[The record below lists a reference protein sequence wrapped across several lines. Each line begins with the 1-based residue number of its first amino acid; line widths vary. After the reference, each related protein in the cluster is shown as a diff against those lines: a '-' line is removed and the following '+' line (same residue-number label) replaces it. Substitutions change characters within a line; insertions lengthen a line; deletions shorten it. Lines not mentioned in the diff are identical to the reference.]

1 MRSRGFTYMTVL
13 FIVAV
18 ITAGLALV
26 GEMWETAAK
35 REKETQ
41 LLFVGNQYRQ
51 AITRYYLA
59 GKNQYPRALEDLLKD
74 PRQPG
79 TVRYLRRLY
88 TDPLTGSAEW
98 GIVKAPD
105 AGIAGV
111 YSLSE
116 DKPMKIANFKQRD
129 AGFESAQSYK
139 DWKFTYSP
147 VAPGQAATKGQPSAT
162 GQPATAGQAPAT
174 GQAATPTPAPSMTP
188 PPGAPPMGASGTR

>member
-1 MRSRGFTYMTVL
+1 MMRNRGFTYMTVL

-79 TVRYLRRLY
+79 AVRYLRRLY
-88 TDPLTGSAEW
+88 ADPLTGSAEW
-98 GIVKAPD
+98 GIDKAPD
-105 AGIAGV
+105 GGIAGV
-111 YSLSE
+111 HSLSE
-116 DKPMKIANFKQRD
+116 DKPLKSANFKLRD
-129 AGFESAQSYK
+129 AGFESAATYSA
-139 DWKFTYSP
+139 WKFIYSP
-147 VAPGQAATKGQPSAT
+147 LAPGQASAT
-162 GQPATAGQAPAT
+162 AQPAAAGQPAPTQPAPAN
-174 GQAATPTPAPSMTP
+174 AA
-188 PPGAPPMGASGTR
+188 PGAPGKQ

>member
-26 GEMWETAAK
+26 GEVWETAAK
-35 REKETQ
+35 REKETE
-41 LLFVGNQYRQ
+41 LLFVGNEYRK
-51 AITRYYLA
+51 AITKYYLA
-59 GKNQYPRALEDLLKD
+59 GKNQYPRTLEDLLKD

-88 TDPLTGSAEW
+88 PDPLTGKAEW
-98 GIVKAPD
+98 GIVKSPD

-116 DKPMKIANFKQRD
+116 QKPLKNANFRQRD
-129 AGFESAQSYK
+129 AGFEAAQTYA
-139 DWKFTYSP
+139 DWKFIYSP
-147 VAPGQAATKGQPSAT
+147 TAPGQSTA
-162 GQPATAGQAPAT
+162 AGQAAKPGAT
-174 GQAATPTPAPSMTP
+174 PPGGATPGATPPAATPPAATPSK
-188 PPGAPPMGASGTR
+188 PGG

>member
-1 MRSRGFTYMTVL
+1 MMRNRGFTYLTVL
-13 FIVAV
+13 FIIAV
-18 ITAGLALV
+18 LTAGLALV
-26 GEMWETAAK
+26 GEVWETAAK

-41 LLFVGNQYRQ
+41 LLFVGNEYRK

-88 TDPLTGSAEW
+88 PDPLTGSAEW

-105 AGIAGV
+105 GGIAGV

-116 DKPMKIANFKQRD
+116 DKPLKTANFKVRD
-129 AGFESAQSYK
+129 AGFDGAQAYSA
-139 DWKFTYSP
+139 WKFIYSP
-147 VAPGQAATKGQPSAT
+147 VGPGQAAATAKPGAAQPGTAQPGAEASPSAD
-162 GQPATAGQAPAT
+162 
-174 GQAATPTPAPSMTP
+174 
-188 PPGAPPMGASGTR
+188 APPRGAH

>member
-1 MRSRGFTYMTVL
+1 MAAMRNRGFTYLTVL

-26 GEMWETAAK
+26 GEVWDTAAK

-41 LLFVGNQYRQ
+41 LLFVGNEYRK

-88 TDPLTGSAEW
+88 SDPITGSAEW
-98 GIVKAPD
+98 GIVKGAD
-105 AGIAGV
+105 GGIGGV

-116 DKPMKIANFKQRD
+116 EKPLKTANFKVRD
-129 AGFESAQSYK
+129 AGFDGAATYSA
-139 DWKFTYSP
+139 WKFVYNP
-147 VAPGQAATKGQPSAT
+147 VPAGQAA
-162 GQPATAGQAPAT
+162 ATAQAGSAQPGAAASPA
-174 GQAATPTPAPSMTP
+174 TPAPER
-188 PPGAPPMGASGTR
+188 GTH

>member
-1 MRSRGFTYMTVL
+1 MAMMKSRGFTYMTVL

-41 LLFVGNQYRQ
+41 LLFVGNEYRK

-88 TDPLTGSAEW
+88 SDPLTGSAEW
-98 GIVKAPD
+98 GIDKAPD
-105 AGIAGV
+105 GGIAGV
-111 YSLSE
+111 HSLSE
-116 DKPMKIANFKQRD
+116 DKPLKSANFKLRD
-129 AGFESAQSYK
+129 AGFESAATYSA
-139 DWKFTYSP
+139 WKFIYSP
-147 VAPGQAATKGQPSAT
+147 AAPGQAAAP
-162 GQPATAGQAPAT
+162 TA
-174 GQAATPTPAPSMTP
+174 QAATAQSVGTTPDATSTP
-188 PPGAPPMGASGTR
+188 PRGTH

>member
-26 GEMWETAAK
+26 GEVWETAAK

-41 LLFVGNQYRQ
+41 LLFVGNEYRK

-88 TDPLTGSAEW
+88 PDPVTGKAEW
-98 GIVKAPD
+98 GIVKSPD

-116 DKPMKIANFKQRD
+116 QKPLKSANFRVRD
-129 AGFESAQSYK
+129 AGFDGAQTYA
-139 DWKFTYSP
+139 DWKFVYTP
-147 VAPGQAATKGQPSAT
+147 VTINQGTVKPAAPGAAPPGV
-162 GQPATAGQAPAT
+162 QPAAAPPASAPP
-174 GQAATPTPAPSMTP
+174 AATPPAAR
-188 PPGAPPMGASGTR
+188 PGS